1 MKRIAFAALAAGLAA
16 TPAAATQGVD
26 CRPASASGPRIG
38 VVIGSTGIAGANL
51 TEGGVTRGTMGAD
64 APLAIA
70 QAWIDR
76 QRLWIDLTDPNHM
89 QSEGRLRLVW
99 SGRGDGRRLAGTFE
113 RGGRVYRVRCE
124 ES

>member
-1 MKRIAFAALAAGLAA
+1 MRFAFAALMLFAA
-16 TPAAATQGVD
+16 TPAAATQGQY
-26 CRPASASGPRIG
+26 CRTSSGSGPSIG
-38 VVIGSTGIAGANL
+38 IVIGSPGIVGANL
-51 TEGGVTRGTMGAD
+51 TESGVTRTTMGPD

-89 QSEGRLRLVW
+89 QSEGRLRLAWV
-99 SGRGDGRRLAGTFE
+99 GRGRTRHLAGTFA